1 MIRPLWTI
9 RTRAATRRGSVI
21 IVIIWA
27 ISICA
32 LLVTSLMVFAGR
44 QSMLGHETVD
54 RVRARWAA
62 RAGVE
67 STIAVMAHH
76 TEEPEIDHALAMN
89 LDMELVASGETD
101 HGNWSILYD
110 DLDGQRWPGPMDEHM
125 KLNINGDGRGYIAVI
140 FSPLSWGVAP
150 AIEDWIDEDDDP
162 RDLGVER
169 DYYLSLDARYEPR
182 NDYLWHI
189 AEMELIAGLEP
200 KDIRG
205 EDWNLNNRLDENEDD
220 GDGSLPEDE
229 PDNRLEGG
237 WAAYLTAST
246 IADGATASGLPRLY
260 YPATRIEDLQE
271 RIGLEPAQAEALMAM
286 AKEDGFELESL
297 ITTPLGSDSDDE
309 GGGNSN
315 NDSGAGTV
323 IPLEDWQVTALFDET
338 TTNKPHQQ
346 GVGKLNINT
355 VPRTLLLDMYTGQE
369 DLVENILSMRRNRA
383 EGITSIMDLREL
395 PGMTDDLLWQ
405 LARTFTTRSNV
416 YTITSR
422 GRSGSSGAEVEIV
435 TVVDRSTV
443 PVRILEYREE

>member
-1 MIRPLWTI
+1 MIRHPWTN

-76 TEEPEIDHALAMN
+76 TEEPEFDHALAMN

-101 HGNWSILYD
+101 HGSWSILYD

-125 KLNINGDGRGYIAVI
+125 KLNVNGDGRGYIAVI
-140 FSPLSWGVAP
+140 FSPLSWGVSP

-200 KDIRG
+200 EDIRG

-229 PDNRLEGG
+229 PDNRLDGG

-246 IADGATASGLPRLY
+246 IADGATASGLPRMY
-260 YPATRIEDLQE
+260 FPATRIEDLQE
-271 RIGLEPAQAEALMAM
+271 RIGLEPTQAEALMTM

-297 ITTPLGSDSDDE
+297 ITTPLGDDFVDD
-309 GGGNSN
+309 
-315 NDSGAGTV
+315 NDNASGSGTV
-323 IPLEDWQVTALFDET
+323 VPLEDWQITALFDET

-395 PGMTDDLLWQ
+395 PDMTDDLLWQ

-435 TVVDRSTV
+435 TTVDRSTV